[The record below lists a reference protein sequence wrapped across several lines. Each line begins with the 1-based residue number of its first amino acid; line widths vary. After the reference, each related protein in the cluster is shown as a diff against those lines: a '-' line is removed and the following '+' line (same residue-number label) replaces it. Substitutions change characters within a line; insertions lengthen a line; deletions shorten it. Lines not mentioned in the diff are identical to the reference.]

1 MVPCTK
7 YFCTNGYTRMIG
19 MVANMTTAD
28 CSTSGVDSAALA
40 SERLMASCPLLST
53 MLLSRYCS
61 GCRDFVVM

>member
-1 MVPCTK
+1 
-7 YFCTNGYTRMIG
+7 MIG
-19 MVANMTTAD
+19 IVANMTTAD